1 MDIHCSNINRHWQNK
16 LCYFRNCTEK
26 PNMYVHLKKVRTQYC
41 LTLKSQGSHICRRKS
56 C

>member
-26 PNMYVHLKKVRTQYC
+26 PNICTVYPDAVRI
-41 LTLKSQGSHICRRKS
+41 LLDKAKEKEEGHVWKG
-56 C
+56 